1 MTTTS
6 SAYDKV
12 VICSGHIVD
21 APDRKE
27 ARSPETKAEAV
38 RAKMAIQ
45 LAKWEIGARDLAICG
60 GACGADILFGEET
73 LRRGAQLRLLLAQ
86 EIDAF
91 IRNSVQHAG
100 EHWVR
105 RFHALCGQAKV
116 EILPRDPS
124 GPPNDISI
132 YGRNNLWIIETARTA
147 ATDPHQIHA
156 LLVWDEKPTGDGPGG
171 TSDFQKKVCQLGAS
185 LEIIN
190 PTKLP

>member
-12 VICSGHIVD
+12 VICSGHMID

-27 ARSPETKAEAV
+27 ARFPETKAEAV

-45 LAKWEIGARDLAICG
+45 LAHWDIGPRDLAICG

-73 LRRGAQLRLLLAQ
+73 LQRGARLRLLLAQ

-91 IRNSVQHAG
+91 VRNSVQHAG
-100 EHWVR
+100 EDWVR
-105 RFHALCGQAKV
+105 RFHSLCSQANV
-116 EILPRDPS
+116 EILPQAEKRA
-124 GPPNDISI
+124 PNDISI
-132 YGRNNLWIIETARTA
+132 YARTNLWIIDTAVAA
-147 ATDPHQIHA
+147 ATDPHQIYA